1 MKLFYHHMDH
11 PCEIQIGAQDPSD
24 NRYSC
29 FQIFG
34 AAGASSNHALQGHF
48 ERPFFSQA
56 IVF

>member
-1 MKLFYHHMDH
+1 MDH